1 MLAGDEGN
9 DKIDAGRGND
19 DLDGGDG
26 DDKLLGGEGNDDLVG
41 GKGNDE
47 LNGEEGKDKLK
58 GGKGAD
64 TFICDI
70 ADKISDFDSS
80 EGDKKTGQCSVI
92 DQAAPSPEAEEEE
105 DIP

>member
-1 MLAGDEGN
+1 
-9 DKIDAGRGND
+9 
-19 DLDGGDG
+19 
-26 DDKLLGGEGNDDLVG
+26 LLGGEGNDDLSG

-70 ADKISDFDSS
+70 ADKISDFDST

-92 DQAAPSPEAEEEE
+92 DQSVPSLDDAPDDE
-105 DIP
+105 DEDEDDDMP